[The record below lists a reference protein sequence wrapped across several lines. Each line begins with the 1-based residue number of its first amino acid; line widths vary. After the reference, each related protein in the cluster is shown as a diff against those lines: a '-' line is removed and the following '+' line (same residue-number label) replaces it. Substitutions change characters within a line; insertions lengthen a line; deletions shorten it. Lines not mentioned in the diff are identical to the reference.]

1 MPENRLMTIAEASD
15 LIRGGHFLMVAAD
28 EALLRRL
35 PAGNWI
41 GGTIPYFMGDDGG
54 VATRDKLFVTEIPT
68 SAGLPEIRTYDITSL
83 DHVCVDGPANGY
95 SLIIIPAFSGT
106 PCMPARRPPLKT
118 CSSSR
123 WWAGSPAVIWK
134 TSAR

>member
-1 MPENRLMTIAEASD
+1 MPENRLMTIAEATD
-15 LIRGGHFLMVAAD
+15 LIRAGRFLMVAAD

-41 GGTIPYFMGDDGG
+41 GGTIPYFMGNDGG

-68 SAGLPEIRTYDITSL
+68 DAGLPQIRTYDITSL

-106 PCMPARRPPLKT
+106 HSL
-118 CSSSR
+118 SSDCCR
-123 WWAGSPAVIWK
+123 
-134 TSAR
+134 